1 LIGNLFKCD
10 HSGRMTGD
18 ARRELILQ
26 TAVDLFSK
34 KGFKGTTTKEI
45 AAASGVS
52 EAMVFRHFAS
62 KDDLYAAILDAKA
75 CVDGTHMFPWEG
87 NEALQ
92 KAVAEKDDFGVF
104 YNIALAAMNKH
115 HEDVPFMRLLFYSAL
130 EEHQLA
136 ARFFQEF
143 ISEVYKFIGGYIAER
158 QRDGEFRDLNPKVA
172 VRSFVGMMI
181 HHSLN
186 NILWDKKRVILDVS
200 NEEAA
205 ANFAQILLNG
215 IRAHDVN
222 K

>member
-1 LIGNLFKCD
+1 
-10 HSGRMTGD
+10 MTGD

-215 IRAHDVN
+215 IRVHDVN

>member
-1 LIGNLFKCD
+1 MIGNLFKCD

-158 QRDGEFRDLNPKVA
+158 QRDGEFREMNPKVA

-186 NILWDKKRVILDVS
+186 NILWDKKRVILDIS

-205 ANFAQILLNG
+205 ANFARILLNG
-215 IRAHDVN
+215 IRAQDV
-222 K
+222 KK